1 MRKNDFI
8 SGLYNGC
15 HVLMLF
21 AFISC
26 VQVHAQSVIEW
37 PRTEQLPVHAENHM
51 YQDREGY
58 MWYGTI
64 DGLCRDDG
72 YSVETFTSRSYPAL
86 ANNYILHITED
97 TEGHLWLGT
106 QNGVY
111 LLDKRTYRVS
121 PLSDLKVRNKTITCL
136 FTASDGRIYV
146 ATKGNLLQFSSH
158 GTLQKDFDLRRN
170 GEGCVNYICEDT
182 DGNLLLCLDGLQKLD
197 IRTGSIRPFASLK
210 ANASMIVQD
219 YTKRYYWIGT
229 WGKGIVCF
237 NPNASDE
244 EKFRYA
250 AIPVGFNGKSS
261 PNILSI
267 VQDDVL
273 HYLWVTT
280 MDDLFAFRILSD
292 GSLEQTDTSVM
303 LPPGNK
309 LLYKLLKDHRGNIWV
324 SAIDRKSFILSFDS
338 GKISRYPLPNP
349 LVSLQCNP
357 MVSSLCMDDG
367 AVWFGLERF
376 GLYLCDEENGCTV
389 HYKDC
394 PGTRDYP
401 LLLIKKIIRSHT
413 PGKVWVMTD
422 RSSRLYGIRKEG
434 KAMAVCDVVDLKKK
448 DAACGDI
455 QTLFEDNQGRLWMG
469 TSHELFVYSPQN
481 GRLKKVL
488 DARSFVSDIVQAQ
501 DGAIWACCRNVGLYR
516 VKDGRAVLFP
526 CRKDFTCL
534 AIAPD
539 GRIWLGTGE
548 GDILCFDKRKEGI
561 FVRFN
566 KSCGTRN
573 NGVGSIKADTYGYLW
588 IVTNRTLQVFN
599 PSNGMSRSYTIS
611 TPRIDM
617 ERFFPQAVSMG
628 DDGTFYMG
636 GVPGIIAIEPV
647 PLVERENHT
656 LVHITSVK
664 TGEEII
670 SMGELQSSQID
681 LRADCRNISISFS
694 SLDHIHA
701 SSIRYAYRMEGV
713 DKKWNLTLPGENTAF
728 YNRLSKGKHVFEV
741 KATDKDGIWS
751 DRILKLTVNRLPFW
765 YETWW
770 AQLIY
775 VLLVAGSLLAV
786 YRMWRQRYERR
797 NKQKLEERMS
807 AYQSALLPDDT
818 GVFSSSL
825 KVTEG
830 KDKAFAD
837 KLTVLLEENIGNSD
851 LKVED
856 LASMMAMG
864 RSAFFKRVKEVTGF
878 PPKEYLRIVRLNKA
892 SELLSN
898 MDVSITEV
906 AFKVGISD
914 PLYFSKCFKARFGV
928 SPTAWQKDH
937 HLKA

>member
-111 LLDKRTYRVS
+111 LLDKRTYRVYS
-121 PLSDLKVRNKTITCL
+121 LSDLKVRNKTITYL

-170 GEGCVNYICEDT
+170 GDGCVNYICEDT
-182 DGNLLLCLDGLQKLD
+182 DGNLLLCLDGLQELD
-197 IRTGSIRPFASLK
+197 VRTGCIRQLASFEV
-210 ANASMIVQD
+210 NTSVVVRD
-219 YTKRYYWIGT
+219 YTKRCYWIGT
-229 WGKGIVCF
+229 WGKGIVRF
-237 NPNASDE
+237 NPDASAGDM
-244 EKFRYA
+244 FRYA
-250 AIPVGFNGKSS
+250 AVPVGFNGKASS
-261 PNILSI
+261 KILSI

-280 MDDLFAFRILSD
+280 MDDLFAFRILPD
-292 GSLEQTDTSVM
+292 GRLEQADLSAM

-309 LLYKLLKDHRGNIWV
+309 LLYKMLKDHKGNIWV
-324 SAIDRKSFILSFDS
+324 SAIDRRSFILAFDS
-338 GKISRYPLPNP
+338 GKISKYPLPNP
-349 LVSLQCNP
+349 LTSLRCNP
-357 MVSSLCMDDG
+357 MVSSLCMDGD

-376 GLYLCDEENGCTV
+376 GLFLHDEKDGTTV
-389 HYKDC
+389 YYKDC
-394 PGTRDYP
+394 PGAQDYP
-401 LLLIKKIIRSHT
+401 LLLVKRIIRSQSS
-413 PGKVWVMTD
+413 GKVWVMTD
-422 RSSRLYGIRKEG
+422 KSSRLYGVRKDG
-434 KAMAVCDVVDLKKK
+434 RTMCVCDVVNLKGN
-448 DAACGDI
+448 DPDCGEI
-455 QTLFEDNQGRLWMG
+455 KAIFEDSSGRLWIG
-469 TSHELFVYSPQN
+469 TTHELFVYYPQT
-481 GRLKKVL
+481 GVLKKVL
-488 DARSFVSDIVQAQ
+488 ETRSFVSGIVQAQ
-501 DGAIWACCRNVGLYR
+501 DGAIWVCCRNVGLYR
-516 VKDGRAVLFP
+516 VKEGKGMLFP
-526 CRKDFTCL
+526 CSKDLTCL

-548 GDILCFDKRKEGI
+548 GELLCFDKKKKGASESYIESCATLHNGI
-561 FVRFN
+561 
-566 KSCGTRN
+566 
-573 NGVGSIKADTYGYLW
+573 GSIQADTYGYLW
-588 IVTNRTLQVFN
+588 IVTNRTLQVLN
-599 PSNGMSRSYTIS
+599 PFNGMSRTYTIS
-611 TPRIDM
+611 TPQIDM
-617 ERFFPQAVSMG
+617 ERFFPQAVSVG
-628 DDGTFYMG
+628 DDGTFHLG
-636 GVPGIIAIEPV
+636 GVPGIIAVRPA

-656 LVHITSVK
+656 PVHITSIK
-664 TGEEII
+664 SGENILSI
-670 SMGELQSSQID
+670 GELQSSQIT
-681 LRADCRNISISFS
+681 LVADCRNISISFS
-694 SLDHIHA
+694 SLDYVHA
-701 SSIRYAYRMEGV
+701 SSVRYAYRMDGV
-713 DKKWNLTLPGENTAF
+713 DKDWNYTFAGENTAF
-728 YNRLSKGKHVFEV
+728 YNYLPKGKHVFEV
-741 KATDKDGIWS
+741 RATDKDGVWS
-751 DRILKLTVNRLPFW
+751 DRILRLTVNRLPFW